1 VLYYKYARHEHRQQ
15 AILSLCGPFCGLE
28 KGIFLLTLSTDKVRR
43 KNIFFQSPQND
54 PRGTKVMS
62 VVDAKEEVRARLN
75 IEDVVGEYVQLKRAG
90 RNFKGL
96 SPFSG
101 EKTPSFIVSP
111 DKHIWHD
118 FSSNKGGDIFA
129 FIMEVEG
136 MDFRQALEH
145 LARRAGVDLSIYESK
160 GSQDLAKRKKR
171 LLEANKLAASYY
183 QHSLLSN
190 QHALEYVFKK
200 RGLSKD
206 IVQTF
211 QIGYAPDNGDA
222 LVQFLRKKGFSSSEI
237 SDAGLTNRFGGDMF
251 RGRMTV
257 PLMDGGGQ
265 VIGFTGRI
273 LEDLPNAPK
282 YLNTSQTLL
291 YDKSHHVF
299 GLSQAKEAIRTN
311 DYAVIVEGNL
321 DVVSSHQAG
330 VAQVVASA
338 GTAMTEFHLRALR
351 RLTGN
356 IRLSF
361 DGDKAGLAATERAIP
376 IASEVGVE
384 LTIIS
389 LPGSAKDPDE
399 LIQQD
404 VALWQRA
411 IDTAQPAVD
420 WVLEQY
426 KQREDVSTA
435 AGKRGFTTAAL
446 AVVRLLKDPI
456 EKEHYEQKI
465 ATMVGSS
472 LAAVQ
477 AKTATQAAP
486 TEPPL
491 RKVAHSGPTPTD
503 VHAYQDN
510 LLAASLIDV
519 PSQELFASVD
529 VSMFVGEERQA
540 VAAYLGKN
548 AGKVVKD
555 TPESLQ
561 NYDTYVKILLL
572 KADARYADWDDQD
585 RYFETARLLRQ
596 VINEHKK
603 QQQDILT
610 QALREAEAVDDDAKA
625 TSIRRELNTL
635 IKEIPRGRR

>member
-1 VLYYKYARHEHRQQ
+1 MQ
-15 AILSLCGPFCGLE
+15 
-28 KGIFLLTLSTDKVRR
+28 
-43 KNIFFQSPQND
+43 
-54 PRGTKVMS
+54 
-62 VVDAKEEVRARLN
+62 DAKEEVRARLN
-75 IEDVVGEYVQLKRAG
+75 IEDVVGEYVQLKRSG

-101 EKTPSFIVSP
+101 EKTPSFMVSP

-118 FSSNKGGDIFA
+118 FSSNKGGDVFS

-136 MDFRQALEH
+136 VDFRQALEL
-145 LARRAGVDLSIYESK
+145 LARRAGVDLSLYESK
-160 GSQDLAKRKKR
+160 GDQDIARRKKR
-171 LLEANKLAASYY
+171 LLEANKLAANYY
-183 QHSLLSN
+183 QHSLLGN

-200 RGLSKD
+200 RGLSKE

-211 QIGYAPDNGDA
+211 QIGYAPDSGEA
-222 LVQFLRKKGFSSSEI
+222 LVQFLRKKGFSTQELA
-237 SDAGLTNRFGGDMF
+237 DAGLTNRYGGDMF

-257 PLMDGGGQ
+257 PLMDGTGQ

-273 LEDLPNAPK
+273 LADIPNAPK
-282 YLNTSQTLL
+282 YLNTPQTSL
-291 YDKSHHVF
+291 YDKGRHVF

-330 VAQVVASA
+330 VTGVVATA

-356 IRLSF
+356 IRLAF

-376 IASEVGVE
+376 IASEVGVD
-384 LTIIS
+384 LTIIT
-389 LPGSAKDPDE
+389 LPGEAKDPDE

-404 VALWQRA
+404 VALWQQA

-420 WVLEQY
+420 WVLDQY
-426 KQREDVSTA
+426 KAREDVTTA
-435 AGKRGFTTAAL
+435 AGKRSFTTAAL
-446 AVVRLLKDPI
+446 AVVRLLKDPV
-456 EKEHYEQKI
+456 EKEHYEQRI

-477 AKTATQAAP
+477 AKTATERAP
-486 TEPPL
+486 VEAPL
-491 RKVAHSGPTPTD
+491 RRAVQQSGPVPTD
-503 VHAYQDN
+503 TDAYQDN
-510 LLAASLIDV
+510 LLAVALIDP
-519 PSQELFASVD
+519 PSQELFATVD
-529 VSMFVGEERQA
+529 TSMFVGDNRQA
-540 VAAYLGKN
+540 VAKYLAGN
-548 AGKVVKD
+548 AGKVVRT

-561 NYDTYVKILLL
+561 SIDTYVKILLL

-603 QQQDILT
+603 QQKEMLT
-610 QALREAEAVDDDAKA
+610 QTLREAEAVGDDAKA
-625 TSIRRELNTL
+625 ASIRSELNTL
-635 IKEIPRGRR
+635 IKEITRGRR